1 MIGDKVRTESYRL
14 AIEMLVKDMVVI
26 DVGAGTGIL
35 SIFAA
40 SSGAKKV
47 YAIEN
52 AEIVNQCRQTIK
64 DNGLTGK
71 IEVVHC
77 LAEEADLPDQEYDAI
92 VSEWIGY
99 FLLFERMLP
108 SVLSVRDRYLKKGGI
123 MIPQRARMYIAGV
136 AEDDNSYGISL
147 KQPTLPKFVTPN
159 IVLVKKE

>member
-1 MIGDKVRTESYRL
+1 M
-14 AIEMLVKDMVVI
+14 
-26 DVGAGTGIL
+26 
-35 SIFAA
+35 
-40 SSGAKKV
+40 
-47 YAIEN
+47 
-52 AEIVNQCRQTIK
+52 
-64 DNGLTGK
+64 
-71 IEVVHC
+71 
-77 LAEEADLPDQEYDAI
+77 AEEADLRDQEYDAI

-108 SVLSVRDRYLKKGGI
+108 SVLSVRDRYLNKGGI